1 MNKPRSRQT
10 ELFGFEEETPEQAG
24 ASKVEDVSATQP
36 TLTPGPSPACGRGE
50 AVALTP
56 GHASA
61 SGQGEIESA
70 PSIESVPSPDSASGR
85 GEIEFAPSL
94 DSASGRGEAEV
105 ADVAD
110 SSHLAPGPSLI
121 SSSPMSLAGKT
132 VWVIDSH
139 SLIHQVFHALPEM
152 TSPKG
157 EPVGA
162 VYGFTRDMLF
172 LLEEKKPD
180 YLFCAFDLPGKT
192 FRHVMYDQY
201 KVQRGEMDVD
211 LVPQIP
217 AVRRVIETLGIPAIY
232 CETYEA
238 DDVLATVARLTE
250 ELGGECYLVT
260 GDKDCRQLITDRV
273 KIFNIRKNEI
283 FDREKVREE
292 WGIAPEQVVDFQS
305 LVGDSV
311 DNVPG
316 VPLIGPK
323 YARQLLEQFGT
334 LDAVLDRVAEMPK
347 GKRKENLIAFR
358 QQALLSRDLVRLD
371 ANVPLA
377 IDWNAGR
384 AGRIDLDAALAL
396 FHDFGFRGI
405 GQKLTALVKARG
417 EGGREQSTGGDRN
430 QPQPALTLALSQGER
445 GPDSDLQSLVSSSS
459 RPPLPFVAH
468 LVDTPE
474 AFEAFLSELR
484 QRKSFSFDT
493 ETTSV
498 RPRWAKL
505 VGMSFAWNE
514 EEAWYLPVRSP
525 EDDRHLDVSA
535 TLSAL
540 KPIFEDPTVEKIGQ
554 NLKYDMV
561 VLRSAGVELRGA
573 AFDTM
578 IASYLLE
585 AGRRNHN
592 LDELAQ
598 TYLGHETIKITEL
611 IGRGKDQCRM
621 DEVSTRR
628 VADYAAEDAWLPV
641 RLRPILQKKL
651 EEAGLADLLRSL
663 EMPLVDVLVELE
675 YNGVRVDVARL
686 AKLSRHYGERMAGLE
701 EEIYALAGRRLNL
714 ASPKQLQELLFT
726 DLKLPVV
733 KKTAKTGP
741 STDAEVLEELAL
753 LHPLPAKL
761 LEYRQYAKLKSTYVD
776 ALPEMVCPET
786 GRVHASFNQVV
797 AATGRLSSS
806 DPNLQNIP
814 VRTQEGREIR
824 SAFVPGPEGWVLM
837 AADYSQIELR
847 VLAHYSGDER
857 LCEAFARDEDIHAR
871 VASQVNGVPLES
883 VTSEMRRAA
892 KAVNFGVIY
901 GQSPFGLARGLG
913 ISQEEA
919 AKFINSYFEGYPGIE
934 KFLDQVLV
942 ECREKGYVKT
952 ILGRRRAISGV
963 REGANRQRNL
973 AERTAVN
980 TVIQGSAADLIKLA
994 MIAIHRRLQ
1003 TERLPAKMLLQI
1015 HDELIFEVPT
1025 GQLRPLAELVTA
1037 EMTGVAALAVPLKVD
1052 IKAGPDWAAAEE
1064 VNNL

>member
-1 MNKPRSRQT
+1 MKKPRSRQT
-10 ELFGFEEETPEQAG
+10 ELFGVEEETPEQAD
-24 ASKVEDVSATQP
+24 ASKVETGEGSATQDA
-36 TLTPGPSPACGRGE
+36 LTPGPSPACGRGE

-56 GHASA
+56 GS
-61 SGQGEIESA
+61 
-70 PSIESVPSPDSASGR
+70 SPASGR
-85 GEIEFAPSL
+85 E
-94 DSASGRGEAEV
+94 EAEV
-105 ADVAD
+105 AAAAD

-121 SSSPMSLAGKT
+121 PSGPAFLAGKT

-192 FRHVMYDQY
+192 FRHMMYDQY
-201 KVQRGEMDVD
+201 KIQRAEMDVD

-260 GDKDCRQLITDRV
+260 GDKDCRQLITERV
-273 KIFNIRKNEI
+273 KIFNIRKNEV
-283 FDREKVREE
+283 FGCENVREE
-292 WGIAPEQVVDFQS
+292 WGIAPEQVVDFQA

-323 YARQLLEQFGT
+323 YARQLLEQYGT
-334 LDAVLDRVAEMPK
+334 LDAVLDRAHEMPK

-371 ANVPLA
+371 THVPLTV
-377 IDWNAGR
+377 DWNAGR
-384 AGRIDLDAALAL
+384 AGQIDLEAALAL

-405 GQKLTALVKARG
+405 AQKLTALAGTRG
-417 EGGREQSTGGDRN
+417 VEAGDVGRETRE
-430 QPQPALTLALSQGER
+430 AK
-445 GPDSDLQSLVSSSS
+445 GPDESPIQDSTF
-459 RPPLPFVAH
+459 PPPALPFVAH

-474 AFEAFLSELR
+474 AFEAFLVQLR
-484 QRKSFSFDT
+484 QQKSFSFDT
-493 ETTSV
+493 ETTNV

-514 EEAWYLPVRSP
+514 EEAWHLPVRSP
-525 EDDRHLDVSA
+525 EGDRHLDVLA
-535 TLSAL
+535 TLAAL
-540 KPIFEDPTVEKIGQ
+540 KPILEDPAVEKIGQ
-554 NLKYDMV
+554 NLKYDMI
-561 VLRSAGVELRGA
+561 VLRSAGVDLRGA

-611 IGRGKDQCRM
+611 IGRGKNQRRM
-621 DEVSTRR
+621 DEVPTRL

-641 RLRPILQKKL
+641 RLKPILQKKL
-651 EEAGLADLLRSL
+651 EEAELVDLMRSL

-675 YNGVRVDVARL
+675 YNGICVDTARL
-686 AKLSRHYGERMAGLE
+686 AELSRHYGERMAGLE
-701 EEIYALAGRRLNL
+701 EEIYELAGRRLNL
-714 ASPKQLQELLFT
+714 ASPKQLQALLFT
-726 DLKLPVV
+726 ELKLPEV

-741 STDAEVLEELAL
+741 STDAEVLEELAP

-814 VRTQEGREIR
+814 VRTREGREIR
-824 SAFVPGPEGWVLM
+824 SAFVPGPKGWVLM

-871 VASQVNGVPLES
+871 VASQVNGVPLDC
-883 VTSEMRRAA
+883 VTPEMRRAA
-892 KAVNFGVIY
+892 KAVNFGVVY

-919 AKFINSYFEGYPGIE
+919 ATFINDYFGGYPGIE
-934 KFLDQVLV
+934 KFLDRVLV
-942 ECREKGYVKT
+942 ECRKKGYVET

-963 REGANRQRNL
+963 RESANRQRNL

-980 TVIQGSAADLIKLA
+980 TVIQGSAADLMKLA

-1015 HDELIFEVPT
+1015 HDELIFEVPAD
-1025 GQLRPLAELVTA
+1025 QLRPLAELVTA

-1064 VNNL
+1064 VDGS